1 MRRIGFILS
10 FFISLVQA
18 DDLKDDILSMD
29 QRAVVRDGFLKD
41 RFETVLPE
49 IMARNNM
56 DMWIIIAREYNEDP
70 VIRTMLPATWLN
82 ARRRTI
88 LVIRNPGNGL
98 RHMAQRSAANNL
110 SDTQPGEWPPARNLC
125 RSSL

>member
-1 MRRIGFILS
+1 M
-10 FFISLVQA
+10 SLVQA
-18 DDLKDDILSMD
+18 DDLKDDILSMH

-56 DMWIIIAREYNEDP
+56 DMWIVIAREYNEDP

-88 LVIRNPGNGL
+88 LVIHNPG
-98 RHMAQRSAANNL
+98 MASR
-110 SDTQPGEWPPARNLC
+110 
-125 RSSL
+125 

>member
-49 IMARNNM
+49 IMAREQYGYV
-56 DMWIIIAREYNEDP
+56 D
-70 VIRTMLPATWLN
+70 
-82 ARRRTI
+82 
-88 LVIRNPGNGL
+88 
-98 RHMAQRSAANNL
+98 HHCQRI
-110 SDTQPGEWPPARNLC
+110 
-125 RSSL
+125 

>member
-70 VIRTMLPATWLN
+70 VIRTML
-82 ARRRTI
+82 
-88 LVIRNPGNGL
+88 
-98 RHMAQRSAANNL
+98 
-110 SDTQPGEWPPARNLC
+110 
-125 RSSL
+125 